1 MPRLVPGP
9 DDATDR
15 KGQGGK
21 SRWLSRSVGPVLL
34 FGGGREGRLRRF
46 MFLLPGGSE
55 PVSPWS
61 GPAQAGQD
69 VAKIVP
75 LGPMEG

>member
-1 MPRLVPGP
+1 MQRT
-9 DDATDR
+9 A
-15 KGQGGK
+15 KGKRGGAVG
-21 SRWLSRSVGPVLL
+21 SVDRSVGPVLL